1 MVAEPFSWFTHFT
14 HIDSQIPCKLLF
26 SMKGQQGKLP
36 CLLNTSTYQR
46 QLATFT
52 SVLVFKFC
60 CFFARPFSR
69 LGVPF
74 TIVYNKKVYSICNFL
89 GDANVYNSTHIKKKT
104 IIIQRMLMSHFSLSF
119 RHLIYLLMFNRSE

>member
-89 GDANVYNSTHIKKKT
+89 GDANVYNSTHIKKNNNNPT
-104 IIIQRMLMSHFSLSF
+104 NADVTLFTFIPAP
-119 RHLIYLLMFNRSE
+119 HLFTYVQ